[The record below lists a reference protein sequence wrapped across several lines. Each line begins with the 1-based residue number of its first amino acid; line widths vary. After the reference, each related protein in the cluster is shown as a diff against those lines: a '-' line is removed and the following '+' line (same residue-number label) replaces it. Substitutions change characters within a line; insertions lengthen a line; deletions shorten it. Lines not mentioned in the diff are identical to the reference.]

1 MSTPPKPFVTP
12 EETPSIGIAFLD
24 NQHQELAERA
34 NALYE
39 AVETGKPRGL
49 VLAHLTGFYNQM
61 RSHFASEEQILR
73 LHKCPDFARH
83 KGAHEGLVELLSL
96 VRQQVASGG
105 RDLNV
110 GLVELMKLWL
120 LEHIEEHDSKDAKS
134 LETPVKPP
142 RVSTTEDRQSQ

>member
-1 MSTPPKPFVTP
+1 MSTPSEPDVTP
-12 EETPSIGIAFLD
+12 EETPSIGVAVLD
-24 NQHQELAERA
+24 HQHQELAERA
-34 NALYE
+34 KALYE

-49 VLAHLTGFYNQM
+49 VLARLTGFYNQM

-105 RDLNV
+105 RDLNL

-134 LETPVKPP
+134 LGPPDRPP
-142 RVSTTEDRQSQ
+142 RANPTEEHPSQ